1 MRAKSRRGSLMAK
14 DSKARVKRVFIR
26 PPTNVREMTD
36 GELERWAEEAVLT
49 PLLGPAKAEPKKSD

>member
-1 MRAKSRRGSLMAK
+1 MAK